1 MDNEYPGINGVKSL
15 RSLLS
20 LIVSEIN
27 NNKLYTNFK
36 VSVNFIMGSFGLEV
50 KKGSNISNSLLE
62 LLLSIDEDFV
72 FGFDELQELSQASK
86 YFLDILGNVF
96 ASNNKVRFIFFWLL
110 CRHRQGFI
118 RVKA

>member
-1 MDNEYPGINGVKSL
+1 MRPKSLDIHYPGINGVKSL

-36 VSVNFIMGSFGLEV
+36 VSVNFIIGSFGLEV
-50 KKGSNISNSLLE
+50 KKDSKISNSLLE

-86 YFLDILGNVF
+86 YFFGYSWECF
-96 ASNNKVRFIFFWLL
+96 CK
-110 CRHRQGFI
+110 
-118 RVKA
+118 